1 MRPSTLSRQAAG
13 TANSAFQVAAW
24 DICTPQKPNGK
35 FHHLHMAW
43 MLAADTKGN
52 PRPRMHWLVD

>member
-1 MRPSTLSRQAAG
+1 MGPSTLSRQAEA
-13 TANSAFQVAAW
+13 TANSVFQVAAS
-24 DICTPQKPNGK
+24 DICTPQKANGG

-43 MLAADTKGN
+43 IVAADTKGN

>member
-1 MRPSTLSRQAAG
+1 MRPSTLSRQAEA
-13 TANSAFQVAAW
+13 TANSAFQFPAS
-24 DICTPQKPNGK
+24 DICTSQKANGE

-43 MLAADTKGN
+43 ILADDTNGN